1 MNSSHMDHITAIFYT
16 ASRMKYTLT
25 ILLLLGSPLANS
37 VTILVDNR
45 CTLEDALRASHEDAK
60 IGACRAGSGVDTI
73 ILPANGHYVIPIQDE
88 VETGHSHRNDPS
100 TVKST
105 VIIRGRRPE
114 MKLPQSKNNDVQL
127 T

>member
-1 MNSSHMDHITAIFYT
+1 MHHITAMSYT
-16 ASRMKYTLT
+16 ASRMKYTLAT
-25 ILLLLGSPLANS
+25 LLLLGSPVTNS
-37 VTILVDNR
+37 VTILVDNS
-45 CTLEDALRASHEDAK
+45 CTLEDALRASHEDTQ

-73 ILPANGHYVIPIQDE
+73 ILPANGHYVIPIQNE
-88 VETGHSHRNDPS
+88 VETGRRHRNDPS

-114 MKLPQSKNNDVQL
+114 MTLPRSKNNDVQL

>member
-1 MNSSHMDHITAIFYT
+1 MNFSKMDHITAMFYT
-16 ASRMKYTLT
+16 ASRIKYTLAT
-25 ILLLLGSPLANS
+25 LLLLGSSVANS
-37 VTILVDNR
+37 VTIVVDNR
-45 CTLEDALRASHEDAK
+45 CTLEDALRASHEDAQ

-73 ILPANGHYVIPIQDE
+73 VLPADGHYVIPTQDE
-88 VETGHSHRNDPS
+88 VETGRRHSDDPS

-114 MKLPQSKNNDVQL
+114 LKLPQSKNDDVQL